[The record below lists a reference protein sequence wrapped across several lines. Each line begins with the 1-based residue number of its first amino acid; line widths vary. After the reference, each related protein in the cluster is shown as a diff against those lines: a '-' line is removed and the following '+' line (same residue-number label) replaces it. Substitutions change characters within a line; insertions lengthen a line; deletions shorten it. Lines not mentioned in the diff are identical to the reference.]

1 MTQNEL
7 IWIKTGY
14 EVFATSGSGNLRIE
28 SLAQKV
34 GISKSSF
41 YHYFADIEVFT
52 QLLMNYHLEQSKIVA
67 EKERNAQNI
76 SPELIDVLIEHKID
90 LLFNRQLR
98 FFQEK
103 KLYKETLIKSNQIV
117 GKEFITVWVKD
128 LKLTL
133 NRAQIESLFELAL
146 ENFFLQINI
155 ENLNSQWLT
164 AYFEHLKIIAK
175 KFE

>member
-52 QLLMNYHLEQSKIVA
+52 QLLKLSFRTIKNRCREGTKRTKH
-67 EKERNAQNI
+67 I
-76 SPELIDVLIEHKID
+76 S
-90 LLFNRQLR
+90 RTYR
-98 FFQEK
+98 C
-103 KLYKETLIKSNQIV
+103 
-117 GKEFITVWVKD
+117 
-128 LKLTL
+128 
-133 NRAQIESLFELAL
+133 
-146 ENFFLQINI
+146 IN
-155 ENLNSQWLT
+155 
-164 AYFEHLKIIAK
+164 
-175 KFE
+175 

>member
-7 IWIKTGY
+7 IWIKAGY
-14 EVFATSGSGNLRIE
+14 EVFAISGSGKLKIE

-41 YHYFADIEVFT
+41 YHYFADMEVFT

-128 LKLTL
+128 LNLTL